1 MTTIERPQKAMTK
14 YVVTYGCIL
23 VVATLQFII
32 TYLYAGAPELWSR
45 LLFLAIVEAILA
57 VLFFMHLWMENRR
70 LLWSVVLVMLFLLIT
85 LQYGWTDS
93 FRVLHGVPW
102 SAQSGAK

>member
-1 MTTIERPQKAMTK
+1 MTSIENPQKTMTK
-14 YVVTYGCIL
+14 YGVTYCCIL
-23 VVATLQFII
+23 VVAALQFIVA
-32 TYLYAGAPELWSR
+32 YFFAGSRDLWSR

-70 LLWSVVLVMLFLLIT
+70 LLWSVVFVMLFLLIT

-93 FRVLHGVPW
+93 FRELHGVPW